1 MKLRTY
7 FLAGALALAAAPAV
21 AAADDHAINNSGQS
35 LELACGEGGKVAI
48 NGSQNEITIT
58 GNCSKLAVNGSMNDI
73 DVEAVDKI
81 AINGA
86 GNTVAWTRGWK
97 RKAPKVAKLGR
108 NNKVV
113 QNK

>member
-1 MKLRTY
+1 MKLRTSV
-7 FLAGALALAAAPAV
+7 LACAFALLALPTL

-35 LELACGEGGKVAI
+35 LELACGEGGKVAV
-48 NGSQNEITIT
+48 NGSTNEITIT

-81 AINGA
+81 AINGS
-86 GNTVAWTRGWK
+86 GNSVGWTRGWK
-97 RKAPKVAKLGR
+97 LKAPKVAKRGR